1 MLEPVEAEPVLVVG
15 SREFRAEDIEL
26 IRWTVRRF
34 RTLSRTALAETLCE
48 NLPWKAPNGQ
58 LKVAACAELLERLA
72 AEGIVDLPAPRS
84 SGAGSRARS
93 ERIGTAPPSPV
104 VQATL
109 SAIRPVYVEPVPSEE
124 GPAWNA
130 MMVAHHPLGF
140 QRAFGAQQKY
150 WIRDGAAGHPRVL
163 GGVLFAASAR
173 HLAARDEWIGWTPA
187 ERQRYRQRIVA
198 NSRYLILPEVA
209 VPHLASHALG
219 LALRRLPGD
228 WVRRYGYTPV
238 LVETF
243 VERPWAGTCYRA
255 ANWVCL
261 GETAGRGRQ
270 DRARAMAAT
279 VKAIWVY
286 PLFRDWR
293 ERLVAPLEVAP
304 DGELDA

>member
-1 MLEPVEAEPVLVVG
+1 MSEPVEAEPVLVVG
-15 SREFRAEDIEL
+15 SRAFSAKDLEL
-26 IRWTVRRF
+26 IRWTVQRF
-34 RTLSRTALAETLCE
+34 RTLSRTELAETLCE

-72 AEGIVDLPAPRS
+72 AEGIVDLPARRS
-84 SGAGSRARS
+84 RGTRVNARS

-109 SAIRPVYVEPVPSEE
+109 SAIRPVYVEPVPSDE

-150 WIRDGAAGHPRVL
+150 WILDGATGQPRVL
-163 GGVLFAASAR
+163 GGLLFAASAR
-173 HLAARDEWIGWTPA
+173 HLAARDEWVGWNAA
-187 ERQRYRQRIVA
+187 EVQRYRHRIVA
-198 NSRYLILPEVA
+198 NSRYLILPGVA
-209 VPHLASHALG
+209 VPHLASHVLG

-228 WVRRYGYTPV
+228 WVRRYGYAPV
-238 LVETF
+238 LAEPF
-243 VERPWAGTCYRA
+243 VERPWVGTCYRA

-270 DRARAMAAT
+270 DRERAMAAT

-304 DGELDA
+304 DGELDV